1 MRTIRVIIAGSR
13 DFNDYE
19 ILKEEVGTFL
29 LHLTVTEKLTVDDEI
44 IIVSGGAKGADK
56 LGERYAKEHGY
67 HCEIYIPNWSIGK
80 QAGILRN
87 IDMAKVSQ
95 ACIVFNLNNSK
106 GSAHMS
112 DYASKQG
119 LITKVVHCYD

>member
-19 ILKEEVGTFL
+19 ILKGETDAFLAHLKVVESFVREDEVI
-29 LHLTVTEKLTVDDEI
+29 V
-44 IIVSGGAKGADK
+44 VSGGARGADK

-67 HCEIYIPNWSIGK
+67 HCEIYVPNWSIGK

-95 ACIVFNLNNSK
+95 VCIVFNLNNSK
-106 GSAHMS
+106 GSSHM
-112 DYASKQG
+112 ASHAKKQG
-119 LITKVVHCYD
+119 IITKVVNCYV

>member
-19 ILKEEVGTFL
+19 IIKEETGTFL
-29 LHLTVTEKLTVDDEI
+29 LHLAHTEKLTADDEI
-44 IIVSGGAKGADK
+44 IIVSGGARGADK

-67 HCEIYIPNWSIGK
+67 HCEIHPANWSVGR

-87 IDMAKVSQ
+87 ITMAKISQ
-95 ACIVFNLNNSK
+95 ACIVFNVGNSK
-106 GSAHMS
+106 GSRHMF
-112 DYASKQG
+112 DYAVKQG
-119 LITKVVHCYD
+119 LFAKEIKCF